1 MEETV
6 IEVPTPPALPKEET
20 PIPPKPAKKRRKWLI
35 PVIIGG
41 GAAFLLAII
50 AGILFFFLHSS
61 DPAFKPDTSL
71 IPVSDGEHWGYASG
85 SRRD

>member
-20 PIPPKPAKKRRKWLI
+20 PIPQKPTKKRRKWLI

-41 GAAFLLAII
+41 GVAFLLAI
-50 AGILFFFLHSS
+50 AGILFFFLHTS
-61 DPAFKPDTSL
+61 DLPFKPDTSL
-71 IPVSDGEHWGYASG
+71 IPVYDGEH
-85 SRRD
+85 